1 MAPLAWEEGEPLSR
15 AESRMSRIVRVS
27 DKSKQYLVLTNHPLM
42 PLM

>member
-27 DKSKQYLVLTNHPLM
+27 DKSKQYLVLTIHPLM